1 MYPFNF
7 TAGSWAAVVI
17 YFIVSFFAMG
27 FSVVDVIV
35 GEKHDK
41 LEAVAKKYAD
51 GRS

>member
-17 YFIVSFFAMG
+17 YFIVSFFAMF

-35 GEKHDK
+35 GEIRDK
-41 LEAVAKKYAD
+41 REALKQDTA